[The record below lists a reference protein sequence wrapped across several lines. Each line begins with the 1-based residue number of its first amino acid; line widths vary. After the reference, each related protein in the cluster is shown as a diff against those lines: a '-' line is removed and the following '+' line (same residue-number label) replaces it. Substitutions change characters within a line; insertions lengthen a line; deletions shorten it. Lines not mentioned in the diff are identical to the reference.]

1 MLTRSF
7 DCDLDGVV
15 VAVAVGVDAL
25 PEDGEVFFG
34 TQPVRMESMASTERF
49 STGQI
54 KQRRHLVFKL
64 SLRCLFITQNFD
76 SKEEL
81 KIRDSAFSLPVA
93 ETGGFGSSGSPDFA
107 RFWK

>member
-1 MLTRSF
+1 MALLCLSVFSNLDIVGKESSRISAMLTRSL

-25 PEDGEVFFG
+25 PEDGEVVFG

-54 KQRRHLVFKL
+54 NQRRHLVFKL
-64 SLRCLFITQNFD
+64 SL
-76 SKEEL
+76 
-81 KIRDSAFSLPVA
+81 
-93 ETGGFGSSGSPDFA
+93 
-107 RFWK
+107 

>member
-1 MLTRSF
+1 MFFSVLDRLAFAGQESSRISAMLTRSF

-54 KQRRHLVFKL
+54 KQRRHLVFKS
-64 SLRCLFITQNFD
+64 SLECLFITQNFN
-76 SKEEL
+76 S
-81 KIRDSAFSLPVA
+81 
-93 ETGGFGSSGSPDFA
+93 
-107 RFWK
+107 